1 MVKIKKGISM
11 IALLITI
18 AVFLILLTVIT
29 ISSDKIINN
38 TKKKQFAREIYEVQ
52 NLVDKYKYEKEEYPY
67 TILDDNT
74 KESMSIDITDDLKDQ
89 FDKEGVKEG
98 DKVELYTIDLN
109 KIGAENITRGIKKDN
124 NLKDVYAFSEKTGI
138 VYYIKGYKVGK
149 NVYYTLTDELKG
161 QIGYGKDTS
170 NISNSKVIFETASM
184 DYVQDGLVLLL
195 DGIRNTRSGHSTST
209 NIWEDLSG
217 NNYDVTMKN
226 ITINENNMYF
236 SGDTSIMYSSNNI
249 DAVSVEM
256 VLELEESPQGEQ
268 YIASFGSLYKILAW
282 SPNVK
287 GFSLGHGKKRYLV
300 ENLYKKNSISVQY
313 SPDAMYLNSK
323 KLENSV
329 VSTSWSAVPK
339 YPFMI
344 SAYSSGYYKLK
355 GKIYS
360 IRVYNRALTQDE
372 INHNYEMDKKR
383 FGI

>member
-74 KESMSIDITDDLKDQ
+74 KESMSIDITDDLTDQ
-89 FDKEGVKEG
+89 FDNEGVKEG

-149 NVYYTLTDELKG
+149 NVYYTLTNELKG

-170 NISNSKVIFETASM
+170 NISNSKVISETASM

-195 DGIRNTRSGHSTST
+195 DGIQNIRGGHSTST
-209 NIWEDLSG
+209 NVWEDLSG

-226 ITINENNMYF
+226 ITINDNNMYF
-236 SGDTSIMYSSNNI
+236 SGYNSIMYSSNNI

-256 VLELEESPQGEQ
+256 VLELEESSQGEQ
-268 YIASFGSLYKILAW
+268 YIAAFGSLYKILAW
-282 SPNVK
+282 APSEK
-287 GFSLGHGKKRYLV
+287 GFSLGHQKKRYLV

-329 VSTSWSAVPK
+329 VSAGWSAAPK

-344 SAYSSGYYKLK
+344 SGYANGWRLK

-360 IRVYNRALTQDE
+360 IRIYNRALTQDE